1 MTDQSHGGPGGESPE
16 TTETPPQD
24 PLEAIVHD
32 ADLLEEAPTGP
43 DEPTA
48 EDEPTGAPSEV
59 DLLRTERDEYLDHLR
74 RLQAEFDNFRKRM
87 LREQTVLVERANES
101 LIEQLLPV
109 LDAFEMAIASA
120 ASASTGAGAGGSDPE
135 RLRKGVELVYNEL
148 NGVLSKSGLE
158 RIEAT
163 GKPFDPEEH
172 EAVMHVEAG
181 EGETG
186 VLDVVRAGYRLKGRV
201 LRPAMVKV
209 AT

>member
-1 MTDQSHGGPGGESPE
+1 MTDQDGFGADGPE
-16 TTETPPQD
+16 TTPAQD
-24 PLEAIVHD
+24 PIEQIVHD
-32 ADLLEEAPTGP
+32 AEVHEDLVV
-43 DEPTA
+43 
-48 EDEPTGAPSEV
+48 EDETSGLPSEA

-120 ASASTGAGAGGSDPE
+120 SGTVGGSDPE
-135 RLRKGVELVYNEL
+135 RLRKGVELVYTEL
-148 NGVLSKSGLE
+148 TGVLSKSGLE

-172 EAVMHVEAG
+172 EAVMHVDAED
-181 EGETG
+181 GETG

-201 LRPAMVKV
+201 IRPAMVKV

>member
-1 MTDQSHGGPGGESPE
+1 VTDQSSGLGGEPPE
-16 TTETPPQD
+16 TTPAQD
-24 PLEAIVHD
+24 PIEQIVHD
-32 ADLLEEAPTGP
+32 AEMPEDLMV
-43 DEPTA
+43 
-48 EDEPTGAPSEV
+48 EDEPSTAPSEV
-59 DLLRTERDEYLDHLR
+59 DLLRMERDEYLDHLR

-109 LDAFEMAIASA
+109 LDAFEMAVAS
-120 ASASTGAGAGGSDPE
+120 GGGSDPE
-135 RLRKGVELVYNEL
+135 RLRKGVELVYGEL
-148 NGVLSKSGLE
+148 TGVLSKSGLE

-172 EAVMHVEAG
+172 EAVMHVDAED
-181 EGETG
+181 GETG

>member
-1 MTDQSHGGPGGESPE
+1 VTDHVGGFGGETPE
-16 TTETPPQD
+16 ATTPQD
-24 PLEAIVHD
+24 PLEGVITDDHAVV
-32 ADLLEEAPTGP
+32 
-43 DEPTA
+43 EPA
-48 EDEPTGAPSEV
+48 AAGSPPSEV
-59 DLLRTERDEYLDHLR
+59 ELLRSERDEYLDHLR

-87 LREQTVLVERANES
+87 LREQSVLVERANES

-109 LDAFEMAIASA
+109 LDAFEMAL
-120 ASASTGAGAGGSDPE
+120 ASASGDAGADPE

-148 NGVLSKSGLE
+148 TGVLAKGGLE

-172 EAVMHVEAG
+172 EAVMHVDAED
-181 EGETG
+181 GETG
-186 VLDVVRAGYRLKGRV
+186 VIDVVRTGYRLKGRV

>member
-1 MTDQSHGGPGGESPE
+1 MTDQDGFGADGPE
-16 TTETPPQD
+16 TTPAQD
-24 PLEAIVHD
+24 PIEPIVPDAEAHAEV
-32 ADLLEEAPTGP
+32 LLGEE
-43 DEPTA
+43 TA
-48 EDEPTGAPSEV
+48 GVTSEA

-87 LREQTVLVERANES
+87 LREQTLLVERANES

-109 LDAFEMAIASA
+109 LDAFEMAVAS
-120 ASASTGAGAGGSDPE
+120 GGGSDPE
-135 RLRKGVELVYNEL
+135 RLRKGVELVYTEL
-148 NGVLSKSGLE
+148 TGVLSKNGLE

-172 EAVMHVEAG
+172 EAVMHVDAEDGEA
-181 EGETG
+181 G

-201 LRPAMVKV
+201 IRPAMVKV